1 MMIGYAPNA
10 FEHSVRLLQILN
22 NFGINKAI
30 IWRRI
35 SNHNGEQSW
44 ICLAKFGT
52 FHAQDNMAACCSDQ
66 VNQQIKTRYQEVEES
81 VDQLINF
88 YQRKI
93 SQGIKVGQ
101 QQWTQFIVTVAW
113 CCN

>member
-35 SNHNGEQSW
+35 SNRNGEQS
-44 ICLAKFGT
+44 
-52 FHAQDNMAACCSDQ
+52 
-66 VNQQIKTRYQEVEES
+66 
-81 VDQLINF
+81 
-88 YQRKI
+88 
-93 SQGIKVGQ
+93 
-101 QQWTQFIVTVAW
+101 
-113 CCN
+113 